1 MAQPRTPARTP
12 AKTRAKTAK
21 PAPTK
26 SGGQASKVAS
36 SKVEPNEDT
45 RFLAQYDPRAFDRP
59 SITID
64 VALLSVK
71 DDALVTLLLSR
82 AAPPFRGRHALPGGF
97 LRMDEPL
104 ERAAARML
112 HDKAGLEK
120 VFLEQLYTFGA
131 VHRDPRMRIVTIA
144 YYALVHPARLEAA
157 LLEAPS
163 VGKTLARIEVPWEGE
178 TGGPVDC
185 LALDG
190 DGAPLS
196 LAFDHAD
203 ILGTAVKRIRG
214 KLDYTP
220 IGFQLLPERFTLGE
234 LQRVHETVLGRPL
247 NKDSFRRRMLASGQ
261 LETTGELQREVDH
274 RPAELYRFSRR
285 SAV

>member
-1 MAQPRTPARTP
+1 MAKAPPKRSTARPTPP
-12 AKTRAKTAK
+12 
-21 PAPTK
+21 
-26 SGGQASKVAS
+26 S
-36 SKVEPNEDT
+36 EDA
-45 RFLAQYDPRAFDRP
+45 RFLADYDPSAFDRP
-59 SITID
+59 SITVD

-71 DDALVTLLLSR
+71 DDALVTLLHARPS
-82 AAPPFRGRHALPGGF
+82 PPFRGRHALPGGF

-104 ERAAARML
+104 ERAAARVL
-112 HDKAGLEK
+112 REKGGLSD

-131 VHRDPRMRIVTIA
+131 VQRDPRMRIVTVA
-144 YYALVHPARLEAA
+144 YYALVDPGRLEAA
-157 LLEAPS
+157 AS
-163 VGKTLARIEVPWEGE
+163 GHTLARIEVPWEGE
-178 TGGPVDC
+178 TGGPIECRDVETQRTID
-185 LALDG
+185 
-190 DGAPLS
+190 
-196 LAFDHAD
+196 LAFDHAE

-214 KLDYTP
+214 KLDYSP

-261 LETTGELQREVDH
+261 LEATGELQREVDH